1 MGHCLDAPDWTPCCL
16 DPEGALN
23 TLTDVDLLGVEDCL
37 VLYLKIPVC
46 NAGPPSHNPS
56 VRSKGVAKGPVFQV
70 LYLGGV
76 GVTDAICKMW

>member
-1 MGHCLDAPDWTPCCL
+1 MLLTGLPAAWTL
-16 DPEGALN
+16 K
-23 TLTDVDLLGVEDCL
+23 
-37 VLYLKIPVC
+37 VLSTISQMWTFWEMRTAGSLPKIPVC